1 MEHRMLR
8 HKAIIQCARIAFGFS
23 GITDE
28 DEGQV
33 IRGAEK
39 VAKGREIARAEPL
52 DPFRQVPLPAAVL
65 SADATDEEIDAHF
78 AEMEGG
84 AQ

>member
-28 DEGQV
+28 DEGRV
-33 IRGAEK
+33 IRGGEK

-52 DPFRQVPLPAAVL
+52 DPFRQVAAQGPDPVVT
-65 SADATDEEIDAHF
+65 ADWGADEQDYIDGN
-78 AEMEGG
+78 GG
-84 AQ
+84 AE